1 MSTATADS
9 QADLSVDPAPDR
21 VVDRPSGSGVDEP
34 GRLRWF
40 LQPALCIAA
49 VAASLLYVNTA
60 SVSDT
65 ERRSLSVSALLTL
78 LRQHMAISLTAT
90 LLTCLVAIPLGI
102 LLTRGVMRRFS
113 KPIITVAG
121 FGQAAPAIGL
131 IALGAV
137 MFGIGFWGAV
147 VALTVYGI
155 LPIVANTVT
164 GLDGVD
170 RRLVEAARGMGMTGF
185 ATLVRVELP
194 LALRVIVAG
203 VRTALVL
210 IVGTAT
216 LASFTGAGGLGTLI
230 TTGIKLQQ
238 DVTLIVGAILVAA
251 LALFIDWLARL
262 VELVAAPKGV

>member
-1 MSTATADS
+1 MTAGVAERGVEGP
-9 QADLSVDPAPDR
+9 VDPSST
-21 VVDRPSGSGVDEP
+21 VSVDRP
-34 GRLRWF
+34 GRARWF
-40 LQPALCIAA
+40 LQPALCVAA
-49 VAASLLYVNTA
+49 VVASLVYVNTA

-78 LRQHMAISLTAT
+78 LRQHMALSLTAT
-90 LLTCLVAIPLGI
+90 VLTCLVAIPLGI
-102 LLTRGVMRRFS
+102 LLTRGRLRRYA
-113 KPIITVAG
+113 KPVTTVAG

-137 MFGIGFWGAV
+137 LLGIGFWGAA
-147 VALTVYGI
+147 VALTVYGV

-164 GLDGVD
+164 GLNSVD
-170 RRLVEAARGMGMTGF
+170 ARLVEAARGMGMSAF

-238 DVTLIVGAILVAA
+238 DVTLVVGAILVAS

>member
-1 MSTATADS
+1 MTAQVAEPS
-9 QADLSVDPAPDR
+9 VEGLVDPSST
-21 VVDRPSGSGVDEP
+21 VSIDRP
-34 GRLRWF
+34 GRARWL
-40 LQPALCIAA
+40 LQPALCVAA
-49 VAASLLYVNTA
+49 VVASLVYVNTA

-78 LRQHMAISLTAT
+78 LRQHMALSLTAT
-90 LLTCLVAIPLGI
+90 VLTCVVAIPLGI
-102 LLTRGVMRRFS
+102 LLTRGRLRRYA
-113 KPIITVAG
+113 KPVTTVAG

-137 MFGIGFWGAV
+137 LLGIGFWGAA
-147 VALTVYGI
+147 VALTVYGV

-164 GLDGVD
+164 GLNGVD
-170 RRLVEAARGMGMTGF
+170 VRLVEAARGMGMSAF
-185 ATLVRVELP
+185 ATLVRIELP

-203 VRTALVL
+203 VRTALVR

-238 DVTLIVGAILVAA
+238 DVTLVVGAVLVAS

-262 VELVAAPKGV
+262 VELVAAPKGL

>member
-1 MSTATADS
+1 MSATAR
-9 QADLSVDPAPDR
+9 APEMEEAPALPT
-21 VVDRPSGSGVDEP
+21 VAVDRPGIA
-34 GRLRWF
+34 RWIA
-40 LQPALCIAA
+40 QPLVVVAA
-49 VAASLLYVNTA
+49 VVGCLVYVNTA
-60 SVSDT
+60 NITDVEKRALGSDQ
-65 ERRSLSVSALLTL
+65 LLQLTGQHL
-78 LRQHMAISLTAT
+78 LISLAAT
-90 LLTCLVAIPLGI
+90 VLTCVVAIPLGV

-113 KPIITVAG
+113 KPIITIAG

-131 IALGAV
+131 IAIGAV
-137 MFGIGFWGAV
+137 LFGIGRTGAI

-170 RRLVEAARGMGMTGF
+170 KRVIEASRGMGVSALG
-185 ATLVRVELP
+185 TLLRVELP

-210 IVGTAT
+210 IVGTAA
-216 LASFTGAGGLGTLI
+216 LAAFVGAGGLGTLI

-238 DVTLIVGAILVAA
+238 GVTLVVGAVLVAA

-262 VELVAAPKGV
+262 VEIAAAPKGVG

>member
-1 MSTATADS
+1 MSATTAAPANDAAVRGETATPT
-9 QADLSVDPAPDR
+9 VT
-21 VVDRPSGSGVDEP
+21 VDRPGI
-34 GRLRWF
+34 GRWIG
-40 LQPALCIAA
+40 QPLVVVAA
-49 VAASLLYVNTA
+49 VVGCLVYVNTA
-60 SVSDT
+60 DVTDV
-65 ERRSLSVSALLTL
+65 ERRSLTVDNLLDLT
-78 LRQHMAISLTAT
+78 RQHLFISLVAT

-102 LLTRGVMRRFS
+102 ALTRGPMRRFS

-131 IALGAV
+131 IALGSV
-137 MFGIGFWGAV
+137 FFDVGATGAI
-147 VALTVYGI
+147 VALAVYGI

-170 RRLVEAARGMGMTGF
+170 QRLVEASRGMGVSAGG
-185 ATLVRVELP
+185 TLVRVELP

-210 IVGTAT
+210 IVGTAA
-216 LASFTGAGGLGTLI
+216 LASFTGGGGLGDLI

-238 DVTLIVGAILVAA
+238 DVVLVVGAILVAA

-262 VELVAAPKGV
+262 VEIAAAPKGVG